1 MPEPTLDPDETLRDY
16 PRTSGAPVVTSR
28 RSGAGWMAPVALA
41 LSVLAAA
48 AAGWS
53 LFKPTSAPEAPE
65 APEARGAFS
74 ANAAAADPKAAACK
88 AVALVA
94 DGVSLQSQVN
104 LGPEPVALETV
115 AANTRLSMVG
125 GAAYLREN
133 TPSNTPAELA
143 EPIGTLAAQLQDVAQ
158 YFFVGQT
165 SSVPEQAERL
175 KAAAASS
182 EKLAGL
188 CK

>member
-1 MPEPTLDPDETLRDY
+1 
-16 PRTSGAPVVTSR
+16 
-28 RSGAGWMAPVALA
+28 MAPVALA

-48 AAGWS
+48 GVGWS
-53 LFKPTSAPEAPE
+53 LFKPTSTPAP

-88 AVALVA
+88 TVKLVA

-115 AANTRLSMVG
+115 AANTRLAMVG

-143 EPIGTLAAQLQDVAQ
+143 EPIATLATQLQDAAQ
-158 YFFVGQT
+158 FYFVGQT
-165 SSVPEQAERL
+165 SSVPEQTERL
-175 KAAAASS
+175 KAAAGTS